1 MQVGT
6 DMKYLLATVFL
17 TLCVVTANASI
28 IYDIDRTIGEGTV
41 TGSIQTDGTLG
52 VLREG
57 NIENWSITLFAPN
70 LNAGNPYTFDITSGD
85 TFLRG
90 TDGTTPVSATST
102 ELMYD
107 FGTSGYFML
116 MSNIVS
122 VPGTTTA
129 YFWCLETSGCSG
141 GPDLSEHIGHTIS
154 TGSIADQWVQYTDT
168 DTVVFATV
176 TAVPVPAAVWLFGS
190 GLLGLVGFARRKR

>member
-1 MQVGT
+1 
-6 DMKYLLATVFL
+6 MKCLLATVFL
-17 TLCVVTANASI
+17 TLCAATANASI
-28 IYDIDRTIGEGTV
+28 IYDINRTIGEGTV

-85 TFLRG
+85 TFLRPKG
-90 TDGTTPVSATST
+90 STSTTPVSATST
-102 ELMYD
+102 ELLYD
-107 FGTSGYFML
+107 FSTSGYFML
-116 MSNIVS
+116 MSNTVS
-122 VPGTTTA
+122 VSGTTTA

-141 GPDLSEHIGHTIS
+141 GPDLSEHIGHTIIG
-154 TGSIADQWVQYTDT
+154 GSVADQWVQYTDT

-176 TAVPVPAAVWLFGS
+176 TAVPVPAAAWLFAS